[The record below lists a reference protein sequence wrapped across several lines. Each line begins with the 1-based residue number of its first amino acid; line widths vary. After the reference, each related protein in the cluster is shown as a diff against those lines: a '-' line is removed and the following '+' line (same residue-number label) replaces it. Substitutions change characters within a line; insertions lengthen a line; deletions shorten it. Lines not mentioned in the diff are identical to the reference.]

1 MTAMAWNINEKNTT
15 TIQQLYEQIILD
27 RTTKKEFLK
36 R

>member
-1 MTAMAWNINEKNTT
+1 MAWNINEKDTT
-15 TIQQLYEQIILD
+15 RIQALYEKIILD